1 MKIWRI
7 MDWNGSNGKT
17 SEPIVT
23 QSREKL
29 KEKKKMRI
37 DKKKIKKIRSPG
49 TKEPKTLKWRD
60 CYEVRPDSIRKK
72 P

>member
-1 MKIWRI
+1 

-29 KEKKKMRI
+29 KENKEKKKEDVDRQ
-37 DKKKIKKIRSPG
+37 KNKKIRSSG
-49 TKEPKTLKWRD
+49 TKEQKTLKWRD
-60 CYEVRPDSIRKK
+60 RYEVRPDSIRKK

>member
-1 MKIWRI
+1 

-29 KEKKKMRI
+29 KENKKK
-37 DKKKIKKIRSPG
+37 KKRCRSTKKIRKLEVQG
-49 TKEPKTLKWRD
+49 PKN
-60 CYEVRPDSIRKK
+60 KK
-72 P
+72 HWNEETVMKFGPIQLERNPNSN

>member
-1 MKIWRI
+1 

-29 KEKKKMRI
+29 KENKEKKKEDVDRQ
-37 DKKKIKKIRSPG
+37 KNKKIRS
-49 TKEPKTLKWRD
+49 
-60 CYEVRPDSIRKK
+60 
-72 P
+72 

>member
-23 QSREKL
+23 QLREKL
-29 KEKKKMRI
+29 KEKKEDEDRQ
-37 DKKKIKKIRSPG
+37 KKN
-49 TKEPKTLKWRD
+49 
-60 CYEVRPDSIRKK
+60 
-72 P
+72 

>member
-1 MKIWRI
+1 

-29 KEKKKMRI
+29 KENKKK
-37 DKKKIKKIRSPG
+37 KKRCRSTKK
-49 TKEPKTLKWRD
+49 
-60 CYEVRPDSIRKK
+60 
-72 P
+72 